1 MQTPTNPKGEKRK
14 GFLEKLHALYNKEA
28 PNGAFDSWVLREL
41 LYQQVQT
48 NELLRQQVSE
58 LQKQNAELKQQNLRL
73 GQINETLVE
82 QIAQE
87 MGDGY
92 GHINTRVVNFLH
104 NKHKK
109 ELDDFAQEQ
118 SK

>member
-28 PNGAFDSWVLREL
+28 ANASFDSWVLREL

-58 LQKQNAELKQQNLRL
+58 LQNQNAELKQQNL
-73 GQINETLVE
+73 Q
-82 QIAQE
+82 A
-87 MGDGY
+87 MM
-92 GHINTRVVNFLH
+92 
-104 NKHKK
+104 KK
-109 ELDDFAQEQ
+109 LASEFYLNHYTFH
-118 SK
+118 

>member
-14 GFLEKLHALYNKEA
+14 GFLDKLHALYNKEA
-28 PNGAFDSWVLREL
+28 ANASFDSWVLREL

-48 NELLRQQVSE
+48 NELLRQHVSE

-87 MGDGY
+87 MGECY
-92 GHINTRVVNFLH
+92 TNTRGTVNFLH

>member
-1 MQTPTNPKGEKRK
+1 MSTPTNSKGEKRK
-14 GFLEKLHALYNKEA
+14 GFLDKLHALYNKEA
-28 PNGAFDSWVLREL
+28 PNGSFDSWVLREL

-82 QIAQE
+82 QIAQG
-87 MGDGY
+87 MGDCY
-92 GHINTRVVNFLH
+92 TNTRGVVNSLH

>member
-82 QIAQE
+82 QIHLG
-87 MGDGY
+87 MGGDYTMSG
-92 GHINTRVVNFLH
+92 IAKDLH